1 MGMSRRAYILKIEN
15 NKFEGISLQH
25 DGDLNSAGYTL
36 QHHYTKVAKVA
47 KVAKVEELL
56 NSSECSEL
64 CETVQDSIFYEK
76 KIGNVRFKSM
86 RALML
91 SIHKVDYIY
100 IFEGG
105 EWFVLTNYSELE
117 GLERALELDLY

>member
-1 MGMSRRAYILKIEN
+1 MNVLNYAKPSKIL
-15 NKFEGISLQH
+15 
-25 DGDLNSAGYTL
+25 
-36 QHHYTKVAKVA
+36 
-47 KVAKVEELL
+47 
-56 NSSECSEL
+56 
-64 CETVQDSIFYEK
+64 IFYEK